1 MSCLIVAPNP
11 DLCCSSLGITLNYG
25 SEKSGGR
32 VLDTML
38 GRESVLEHPTCSA
51 VIASVYS
58 SSAPSSL
65 SSGTTEGPPA
75 SETWSASDADDG
87 CEYGGGEYCDD
98 DEGESDEEASGVEDP
113 IPSSPKAIEYLT
125 RLVKK
130 SPHCTQ
136 ALNEFK
142 LSSRSFCQ
150 AGYAK
155 YDLNDPETS
164 NFDAGYIRTI
174 ILLYVKVL
182 LCIIM

>member
-1 MSCLIVAPNP
+1 
-11 DLCCSSLGITLNYG
+11 
-25 SEKSGGR
+25 
-32 VLDTML
+32 ML
-38 GRESVLEHPTCSA
+38 ERESVLEHSTCSA

-65 SSGTTEGPPA
+65 SSGTAEGPPVF
-75 SETWSASDADDG
+75 ETWSASDADDG

-98 DEGESDEEASGVEDP
+98 DEGESDEEAGGVEEEDGVKDP

-125 RLVKK
+125 RLLKK

-155 YDLNDPETS
+155 YDLNNPEAS
-164 NFDAGYIRTI
+164 KFDAAYIQTI
-174 ILLYVKVL
+174 ILLYEKVL
-182 LCIIM
+182 LCIIMQ

>member
-1 MSCLIVAPNP
+1 MLLARLLVTAYLSKRMSCLIVAPNP

-51 VIASVYS
+51 VIASVYC

-65 SSGTTEGPPA
+65 SFGTAEGPPA

-87 CEYGGGEYCDD
+87 CEYGGGEY
-98 DEGESDEEASGVEDP
+98 P

-142 LSSRSFCQ
+142 LSSRSFFQ